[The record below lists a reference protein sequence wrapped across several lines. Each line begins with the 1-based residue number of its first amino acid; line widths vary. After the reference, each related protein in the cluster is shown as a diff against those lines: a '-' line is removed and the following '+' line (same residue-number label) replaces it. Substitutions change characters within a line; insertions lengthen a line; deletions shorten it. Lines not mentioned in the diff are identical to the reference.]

1 MGLLTWII
9 IGVAV
14 LAIIGLGLQTFFSG
28 MWNGA
33 QRIGQNSLVQNVT
46 NEAKQGIKEIINNT
60 TK

>member
-33 QRIGQNSLVQNVT
+33 QRIGQNPIVQNVT
-46 NEAKQGIKEIINNT
+46 NEAKQA
-60 TK
+60 

>member
-9 IGVAV
+9 IGVVV
-14 LAIIGLGLQTFFSG
+14 LAIIGLGWQTFFSG

-33 QRIGQNSLVQNVT
+33 QRIGQNPIVQNVT